1 MELKMVTDG
10 EKKKKKKSAL
20 KIKRE
25 CLDREIHHVIF
36 ISKVTS
42 GQKCPDGWSKWSNYC
57 YYFVPDRQVTNVM

>member
-1 MELKMVTDG
+1 MVTDG

-36 ISKVTS
+36 ISTVTS
-42 GQKCPDGWSKWSNYC
+42 DQQCLDG
-57 YYFVPDRQVTNVM
+57 